1 MTHGRLDILIA
12 DDDEGDRKQVRRALK
27 QSGLL
32 YECTETASIA
42 EALAA
47 CADRAFDCVIV
58 DYRMPGNNGLRGIA
72 ALHER
77 YPYISIIM
85 ATGDGDEVVATEAMK
100 NGASDYIS
108 KKHIRAETIGN
119 IIESAVAK
127 TALRQRT
134 ARQREEQLRQS
145 AEREQLLIA
154 AVASSNDAIIAKTPE
169 GVITGWNRAAEI
181 LFGFRTEEAIGQ
193 SIDIIVPID
202 LRSEVHR
209 NADRIQRG
217 EKIDH
222 RETVRVSKEGRR
234 IDVSL
239 SVSPIKSPSGAIIG
253 AATVARDITDKRQAV
268 QALLESERM
277 ARGIIDTALDAF
289 IQMDEA
295 GRIIDWNPQAQ
306 TTFGWSRDEA
316 VGKILSDLIL
326 PQSHR
331 AHHNEGLARFL
342 RTGEGAILGKRFQI
356 EGQHEADE
364 RSRSM

>member
-1 MTHGRLDILIA
+1 
-12 DDDEGDRKQVRRALK
+12 
-27 QSGLL
+27 
-32 YECTETASIA
+32 
-42 EALAA
+42 
-47 CADRAFDCVIV
+47 
-58 DYRMPGNNGLRGIA
+58 
-72 ALHER
+72 
-77 YPYISIIM
+77 
-85 ATGDGDEVVATEAMK
+85 MK